1 MCSRE
6 RAQKKVSRFHGNL
19 KKVLSYN
26 MLVGFREKIAGAGS
40 YCVSLEIL
48 PARSIFMS
56 PERRSDRK
64 KTTVVS
70 INKKRP
76 GL

>member
-26 MLVGFREKIAGAGS
+26 MLVGFREKIAGAGG
-40 YCVSLEIL
+40 YCVLTDFHSYYQYIIHLFKIAF
-48 PARSIFMS
+48 P
-56 PERRSDRK
+56 
-64 KTTVVS
+64 
-70 INKKRP
+70 
-76 GL
+76 